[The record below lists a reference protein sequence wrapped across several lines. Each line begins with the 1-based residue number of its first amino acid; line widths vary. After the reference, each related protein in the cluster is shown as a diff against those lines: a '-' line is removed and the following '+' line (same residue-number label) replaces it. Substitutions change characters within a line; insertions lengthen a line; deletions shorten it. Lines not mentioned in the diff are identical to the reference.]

1 MYYIKE
7 VSRNVEGTRAST
19 ALIENLIVAS
29 SQPRRY
35 ESHIARLLLLSAQ
48 RGPTIECE
56 TPASS

>member
-29 SQPRRY
+29 SQPRRLRVAY
-35 ESHIARLLLLSAQ
+35 SALATAKRAARTYN
-48 RGPTIECE
+48 RVRNTCE
-56 TPASS
+56 